1 MESTTFD
8 GKIRLLLAEAITIA
22 ILLLGIVGRPSTSGP
37 DEVFKLT
44 IAPATAANP
53 RNSESAM
60 IELRDGRLLLGWTEF
75 YASGGGDE
83 APARLVARV
92 SADGG
97 RTWGDKYTI
106 VENDGKCNVMEVNF
120 LRLKS
125 GDIALFHLQK
135 NVEIGGTGR
144 RPTVASCCARRR
156 DEGRTFGPARQL
168 TGEKRYV
175 ETGPGRAL
183 RLKTGR
189 ILVECDCEEKT
200 FCLISDDDGG
210 SWREGQPVK
219 PAGGGCWEPAA
230 VELKDGRVLMFLRT
244 GLGGQ
249 YQTIS
254 KDGGQTWGEATPS
267 PLRGTGSPVCIKRI
281 PTTGDLLAI
290 WNNDLGGPRP
300 RNPLTAAISRDDGQ
314 TWEHFRNVADAP
326 DDAFAYPSVTFV
338 GDRALVTYFN
348 YSGGLSLYL
357 QGIPV
362 KWFYE

>member
-1 MESTTFD
+1 
-8 GKIRLLLAEAITIA
+8 
-22 ILLLGIVGRPSTSGP
+22 
-37 DEVFKLT
+37 
-44 IAPATAANP
+44 
-53 RNSESAM
+53 
-60 IELRDGRLLLGWTEF
+60 LGWTEF

-106 VENDGKCNVMEVNF
+106 VENDGKCNVMVVNL
-120 LRLKS
+120 LRLKG

-135 NVEIGGTGR
+135 NVETGGTATPDCR
-144 RPTVASCCARRR
+144 VMLRTSH

-189 ILVECDCEEKT
+189 ILLECDGDEKT

-219 PAGGGCWEPAA
+219 PASGGCWEPAA
-230 VELKDGRVLMFLRT
+230 VELKDGRVLIFMRT
-244 GLGGQ
+244 QLGGQ
-249 YQTIS
+249 HQAIS
-254 KDGGQTWGEATPS
+254 KDGAETWGEATPS
-267 PLRGTGSPVCIKRI
+267 ALRGTGSPICIQRI

-290 WNNDLGGPRP
+290 WNHDLGGPRP

-314 TWEHFRNVADAP
+314 TWEHFRNIADAP
-326 DDAFAYPSVTFV
+326 EDAFAYPSVAFV
-338 GDRALVTYFN
+338 GDRVLVAYFN
-348 YSGGLSLYL
+348 YRGGLSLQL
-357 QGIPV
+357 QGIAL

>member
-1 MESTTFD
+1 MESATFA
-8 GKIRLLLAEAITIA
+8 GRMRPMLAGAIAVAVLLVGHSEASA
-22 ILLLGIVGRPSTSGP
+22 QSGR
-37 DEVFKLT
+37 DDVFKL
-44 IAPATAANP
+44 IVARATPTNP

-60 IELRDGRLLLGWTEF
+60 IDLKDGKLLLGWTEF

-106 VENDGKCNVMEVNF
+106 VENDGKCNVMVVNL
-120 LRLKS
+120 LRLKG
-125 GDIALFHLQK
+125 GDVALFHLQK
-135 NVEIGGTGR
+135 NVETGGKAAPDCRVMLRT
-144 RPTVASCCARRR
+144 SR

-168 TGEKRYV
+168 SGEKRYV
-175 ETGPGRAL
+175 EMGPGRAL

-189 ILVECDCEEKT
+189 ILLECDSDEKA

-230 VELKDGRVLMFLRT
+230 VELNDGRVLMFMRT
-244 GLGGQ
+244 QLGGQ
-249 YQTIS
+249 YQAIS
-254 KDGGQTWGEATPS
+254 TDGAETWAAATPS
-267 PLRGTGSPVCIKRI
+267 LLRGTGSPICIKRI
-281 PTTGDLLAI
+281 PASGDLLAI
-290 WNNDLGGPRP
+290 WNHDPGGPRP
-300 RNPLTAAISRDDGQ
+300 RNPLTAAISRDEGQ

-326 DDAFAYPSVTFV
+326 NDAFAYPSVAFV
-338 GDRALVTYFN
+338 GDRLLVTYFN
-348 YSGGLSLYL
+348 YSGGLSLQL
-357 QGIPV
+357 QGIPL